1 MGIAPCY
8 SMVMGQLAN
17 PSGSGTPPS
26 VFVVDDDAGV
36 RDALDRLLRSA
47 GYSVIL
53 FASADDFLERF
64 RVDAPAC
71 LVLDVRLPETSGL
84 ELQERLAERD
94 SSLPIVFITGHGDIA
109 MSVRAI
115 KSGAVEFLPKPFSDE
130 ALLSAVEQALDS
142 AQQTWSARADLQ
154 TIRDHYA
161 LLTPRERQVFELVAR
176 GLLNK
181 QIGHELDITET
192 TVKIHR
198 GQVMRKMHASSLAE
212 LVRMAD
218 RANARPRSV

>member
-1 MGIAPCY
+1 MRPRGPERQ
-8 SMVMGQLAN
+8 SMPRAAAGNLGDRAA
-17 PSGSGTPPS
+17 SG
-26 VFVVDDDAGV
+26 
-36 RDALDRLLRSA
+36 
-47 GYSVIL
+47 
-53 FASADDFLERF
+53 EQ
-64 RVDAPAC
+64 
-71 LVLDVRLPETSGL
+71 
-84 ELQERLAERD
+84 LQERLAERD

>member
-1 MGIAPCY
+1 ML
-8 SMVMGQLAN
+8 MGQLAN
-17 PSGSGTPPS
+17 PSGSGSRPS

-36 RDALDRLLRSA
+36 RGALDRLLRSA

-53 FASADDFLERF
+53 FASADEFLERF
-64 RVDAPAC
+64 PVDAPAC

-84 ELQERLAERD
+84 ELQEQLAERD
-94 SSLPIVFITGHGDIA
+94 SSLPIVFITAHGDIA
-109 MSVRAI
+109 TCVRAI
-115 KSGAVEFLPKPFSDE
+115 KSGAVEFLPKPFADE
-130 ALLSAVEQALDS
+130 ALLSAVELALDG
-142 AQQTWSARADLQ
+142 AQQTWSARADLR
-154 TIRDHYA
+154 TMRDDYA
-161 LLTPRERQVFELVAR
+161 RLTPRERQVFELVAR

-181 QIGHELDITET
+181 QIGHELDISET

-218 RANARPRSV
+218 RVNARPRPV